1 MADDNTN
8 NNSNRRL
15 SAILFA
21 DIQGYTKMMQKSE
34 SNALKVLRRYQ
45 DALSN
50 LTQQYNGEIVKNYGD
65 GSICLFKSAA
75 ESVLCAIDLQVELR
89 KEPKVP
95 LRIGLH
101 EGDVV
106 FSHND
111 VYGNAINIAS
121 RLESMGVAGNI
132 LLSNTLAQKVENQDR
147 IILQSLGSFNFKN
160 IKAPIE
166 VHAVKNEG
174 FVIPDRN
181 KLKGKFEEKRFI
193 VSNPIFKVL
202 LALVLIL
209 LIFFLGK
216 QLIPKNSK
224 HGMNDTPSF
233 EMVSLAALPFSN
245 ISNDTEIDFLGYAMV
260 DQVISSL
267 SYLQNIA
274 IRPSSSIRKYSNDI
288 TDPHEVAEELSVQY
302 VLMGTYGN
310 YADSLRLNLQLIDIV
325 GNKVLWTGTVQEE
338 MNDIFKLQDIV
349 AKKVIDGLE
358 IEFFQDERKR
368 MVKDAPDNPLAYE
381 YYLKSISA
389 PYSVEGNQLAIGLLK
404 KAMGLDS
411 TYAPIFAELGN
422 RLHFAANYT
431 IMDTRYTEIERAIHY
446 LEKALEINNE
456 SLPALGFLST
466 LNTELNELDKALT
479 ISRRILEINPN
490 NALGHFSLGYI
501 YRYVGMINEAA
512 VEMAKAV
519 SIDPK
524 DSQFRSIALTYN
536 MTGQYDDALKSLY
549 HDDGSGFTES
559 WRGMTYIRM
568 NSFDKARP
576 ELQKALDI
584 DPESTLGKWCRPM
597 LSYVN
602 GEIWNDK
609 MKHETLAIQETIE
622 DPEAIYLWSLLNVMH
637 QDYDGFLSLYEKAI
651 DLGYYPYPSFLI
663 DPLLDP
669 MRDNIEFQRI
679 TQKAKRKHEAFKE
692 RHF

>member
-1 MADDNTN
+1 MADDNRN
-8 NNSNRRL
+8 KDSSRRL

-21 DIQGYTKMMQKSE
+21 DIQGYTEMMQKSE
-34 SNALKVLRRYQ
+34 SDALGALRRYQ

-75 ESVLCAIDLQVELR
+75 ESVLCSIDLQVELR

-106 FSHND
+106 FSDND

-132 LLSNTLAQKVENQDR
+132 LLSDALAQKVKNQDR

-160 IKAPIE
+160 IEDPIE
-166 VHAVKNEG
+166 VHAVKNQG

-181 KLKGKFEEKRFI
+181 KLIGKFEEKRLI
-193 VSNPIFKVL
+193 LSNPFFKVL
-202 LALVLIL
+202 LASVLIL

-216 QLIPKNSK
+216 QLIPKNPK
-224 HGMNDTPSF
+224 HDIVDTPS
-233 EMVSLAALPFSN
+233 ELVSLAALPFSN
-245 ISNDTEIDFLGYAMV
+245 ISNDAEIDFLGYAMV

-274 IRPSSSIRKYSNDI
+274 IRPSSSIRKYNNDN
-288 TDPHEVAEELSVQY
+288 TDPHEVAKELSVQY

-325 GNKVLWTGTVQEE
+325 ANKVLWTGTVQEE
-338 MNDIFKLQDIV
+338 MNDVFKLQDIV
-349 AKKVIDGLE
+349 AKKVINGLE

-381 YYLKSISA
+381 YYLKSLSA

-404 KAMGLDS
+404 KSMDLDS

-422 RLHFAANYT
+422 RLHFAANYS
-431 IMDTRYTEIERAIHY
+431 IMDTRYTEIERAIYY

-456 SLPALGFLST
+456 SLPALEFLS
-466 LNTELNELDKALT
+466 LVNTELNEMEKALT
-479 ISRRILEINPN
+479 NSRKILEINPN
-490 NALGHFSLGYI
+490 NAGGHFALGYI
-501 YRYVGMINEAA
+501 YRYVGMIDKAA
-512 VEMAKAV
+512 AEMAKAV

-524 DSQFRSIALTYN
+524 DSKFRSIALTYN
-536 MTGQYDDALKSLY
+536 MTGQYEDALKSLY

-597 LSYVN
+597 LSHVN
-602 GEIWNDK
+602 GEIWSDK
-609 MKHETLAIQETIE
+609 MKQETLAIEETIE

-651 DLGYYPYPSFLI
+651 DLGYYPYPAFLI

-679 TQKAKRKHEAFKE
+679 TQKAKQKHEAFKE